1 MQSFGER
8 LVATSVIVNKILY
21 GSTPEYFQS
30 RNDITL
36 CQLMNSENKLAV
48 LLFSGTAANS
58 DHQLCKAN
66 LKMNYVIIASEWDT
80 AS

>member
-1 MQSFGER
+1 MQLFGER

-58 DHQLCKAN
+58 DQLCKAN
-66 LKMNYVIIASEWDT
+66 LKMNYVIIAFEWDT

>member
-1 MQSFGER
+1 
-8 LVATSVIVNKILY
+8 
-21 GSTPEYFQS
+21 
-30 RNDITL
+30 
-36 CQLMNSENKLAV
+36 MNSENKLAV

-66 LKMNYVIIASEWDT
+66 LKMNYVIIAFEWDT